1 VSKDPSELC
10 VIVIDDQLPM
20 RKIIKTVLL
29 SLGVNIVLEAADG
42 SDGLRE
48 IQRRNKTSY
57 ENRPDPNKPR
67 EHPSNRRIDF
77 VICDWRMPKL
87 TGIEV
92 LKAIR
97 ADIQLRSLTFFMLTA
112 EDSKEQVMEAVQY
125 GVNDYIVKP
134 FTTDALEKK
143 LRSAISK

>member
-1 VSKDPSELC
+1 
-10 VIVIDDQLPM
+10 M

-29 SLGVNIVLEAADG
+29 SLGVHNVLEASDG
-42 SDGLRE
+42 TEGLRE
-48 IQRRNKTSY
+48 IQRRNKPSY
-57 ENRPDPNKPR
+57 EDRPDTNKPR
-67 EHPSNRRIDF
+67 DHPSNRRIDF
-77 VICDWRMPKL
+77 VICDWRMPKM

-112 EDSKEQVMEAVQY
+112 EDSKEQVMEAVQN
-125 GVNDYIVKP
+125 GVSDYIVKP

-143 LRSAISK
+143 LRVALRN